1 MANLTK
7 EQYDKL
13 TPWKDALRSAWKNSF
28 VRVTATDFNKIAVIY
43 NEVFE
48 QPLRKGQMA
57 CNTCRLNALSK
68 LGELYY
74 TYVPEEE
81 KKEEEE
87 KKPEKKTR
95 TKKLDNKKEV

>member
-1 MANLTK
+1 MATLTK

-28 VRVTATDFNKIAVIY
+28 VRVTATEFNKIAAIY

-48 QPLRKGQMA
+48 QPLRKGQMG

-74 TYVPEEE
+74 TYVPEE

-95 TKKLDNKKEV
+95 AKKLDNKKEE

>member
-1 MANLTK
+1 MATLTK

-28 VRVTATDFNKIAVIY
+28 VRVTATEFNKIAVIY

-48 QPLRKGQMA
+48 QPLRKGQMG

-74 TYVPEEE
+74 TYVPEE
-81 KKEEEE
+81 KKEEE

-95 TKKLDNKKEV
+95 AKKLDNKKEE